1 MNADTPCLGAVLES
15 FFTDYVRAQKG
26 LRPNSIKS
34 YAATIR
40 LWLQFAAE
48 AGGKKVT
55 QLVLDD
61 FDADA
66 VSGFLTWL
74 EEHRHNAPQTR
85 NQRLA
90 AIRAF
95 FEYVGRRFPERL
107 RQAQRITA
115 IPRKRA
121 TLPETVFLERDEIE
135 RVLAGLRAGSR
146 SELRDR
152 TLFLFL
158 YNTGARV
165 QEVADLRVTDVEF
178 DPSPRVH
185 LHGKGDKWRLCPL
198 WAETA
203 GLLKGL
209 LSNSALS
216 AAPDRPV
223 FTASGGTALT
233 RFGIYKIVRRY
244 TAAVVKTGSDGQRRH
259 VSPHTWRHST
269 AVHLLESGVEVNV
282 IRAWLGHV
290 SLETTNRY
298 AEITLRTK
306 QAALEKCAVPVS
318 PEERIPRKPVWESDT
333 ALLSWLQSL

>member
-1 MNADTPCLGAVLES
+1 MKADAPCLGAVLQS
-15 FFTDYVRAQKG
+15 FFTDYLRAQKG

-34 YAATIR
+34 YADAIR

-48 AGGKKVT
+48 ASGKKVT

-74 EEHRHNAPQTR
+74 EEHRDNAPQTR

-90 AIRAF
+90 AVRAF

-121 TLPETVFLERDEIE
+121 TSPETVFLERDEIE
-135 RVLAGLRAGSR
+135 RVLAGLRTGSR
-146 SELRDR
+146 SPLRDR
-152 TLFLFL
+152 TLLLFL

-165 QEVADLRVTDVEF
+165 QEVADLRVTDVEL

-185 LHGKGDKWRLCPL
+185 LHGKGDKWRVCPL

-203 GLLKGL
+203 GLLKDL
-209 LSNSALS
+209 LSHSAPS
-216 AAPDRPV
+216 GAPDQPV
-223 FTASGGTALT
+223 FTGPKGTALT
-233 RFGIYKIVRRY
+233 RYGIYKMVRRY
-244 TAAVVKTGSDGQRRH
+244 TTTIVKTGSDGRRRW

-269 AVHLLESGVEVNV
+269 AVHLLEAGVEVNV

-306 QAALEKCAVPVS
+306 QAALETCAVPAF
-318 PEERIPRKPVWESDT
+318 PEERIPRKAVWESDT